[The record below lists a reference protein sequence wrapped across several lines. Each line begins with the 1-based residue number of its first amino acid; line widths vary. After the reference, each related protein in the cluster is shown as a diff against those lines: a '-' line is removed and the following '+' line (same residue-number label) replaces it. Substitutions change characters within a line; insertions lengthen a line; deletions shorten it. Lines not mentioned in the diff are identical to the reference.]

1 MSSYL
6 QALLA
11 VPFRYSAADRAF
23 YKKGQLKWTWN
34 KLWCPKKKPESLKN
48 YLCQSCLG
56 LSARWRIF
64 QFWLTGALPQY
75 YQKVFKY
82 NIIVIFL
89 FMDLTLYNEEIDVH
103 LRNRCSSVSILFH
116 TILELPI
123 SSPRVFSK
131 LLWCCLHKKPHQL
144 GTAEVTAQH
153 IDQYYLIHVLMY
165 SSGVSVSSCCLTLYI
180 HCKHHGK
187 ESSYYSFIHYLVKVS
202 SGSWPRSGDSANN
215 SILQEKAWRCIT
227 KQNVS
232 ETGNYFGHIFKAHKL
247 VRPWFFQIIQALCL
261 LPKMTFLLE
270 LLSPNSY
277 YWLFTSAQN

>member
-34 KLWCPKKKPESLKN
+34 KLWCPKKNPESLKN

-131 LLWCCLHKKPHQL
+131 LLWCCLHKKTPSIRYCWGHCPAHWSVL
-144 GTAEVTAQH
+144 PYSCTLVCLFPAAVSPYTYIVNTMGKRV
-153 IDQYYLIHVLMY
+153 LIIL
-165 SSGVSVSSCCLTLYI
+165 
-180 HCKHHGK
+180 
-187 ESSYYSFIHYLVKVS
+187 SYTI
-202 SGSWPRSGDSANN
+202 
-215 SILQEKAWRCIT
+215 
-227 KQNVS
+227 
-232 ETGNYFGHIFKAHKL
+232 
-247 VRPWFFQIIQALCL
+247 
-261 LPKMTFLLE
+261 
-270 LLSPNSY
+270 
-277 YWLFTSAQN
+277 